1 MKLLKTLSKKNVKDV
16 LKLLD
21 KYGELQ
27 FSEISSIL
35 KLHKGNLSTTLRYL
49 EREGIVSRREE
60 KHEKIIP
67 KVYYSLTDYGKKVV
81 KLYDIIDKLEKEK
94 NSSILSIGNN
104 NIIIGSANNTH
115 ITLKK

>member
-1 MKLLKTLSKKNVKDV
+1 MLLKTLSKKNVKDV

-21 KYGELQ
+21 EYGELQ

-35 KLHKGNLSTTLRYL
+35 KLHKGNLSTTLKYL

-67 KVYYSLTDYGKKVV
+67 KVYYSLTDYGEKVV

-94 NSSILSIGNN
+94 TIITIGNN
-104 NIIIGSANNTH
+104 NIIIGNANH